1 MSTMSTIED
10 AATPLDLSSI
20 PYLELYYSIPMR
32 LVASLICAI
41 NLGVG
46 FIGNLLVILVVLT
59 AKARMLT
66 PTNCYLVSLSAADLI
81 VLVVGSVSLITEMN
95 SVRDHWI
102 LGGLVGCQMTV
113 YLTYVGVNTSAFS
126 ITAFSVER
134 YIAICHPISAQTACT
149 VKRAKRIIFGVWL
162 FGLVYN
168 SPWIYLAMIKQ
179 KSMFNGSLV
188 LPACGHRYNRSN
200 GAYMSLY
207 LGDLVLFYLI
217 PLVLLTIMY
226 SLIAR
231 ILFGTDRP
239 ARPQVVKMLLVVV
252 VLFALLWLPYRFLV
266 AYNSIAPA
274 GYRISSEWYV
284 IISRLL
290 VYSNSAVNPVIYNA

>member
-81 VLVVGSVSLITEMN
+81 VLVVDRRQHQRLLHHGFLSRAGTSPSVI
-95 SVRDHWI
+95 
-102 LGGLVGCQMTV
+102 Q
-113 YLTYVGVNTSAFS
+113 SAPRPL
-126 ITAFSVER
+126 A
-134 YIAICHPISAQTACT
+134 P

-179 KSMFNGSLV
+179 KSMFKWQPSATCL
-188 LPACGHRYNRSN
+188 YNRSN

-217 PLVLLTIMY
+217 PLGTTDHHVLVNSSDSVWHGVRQPISEAKADQT
-226 SLIAR
+226 
-231 ILFGTDRP
+231 
-239 ARPQVVKMLLVVV
+239 VVKMLLVVV

-290 VYSNSAVNPVIYNA
+290 VYSNSAVNPVIYNAMSVKFRREFRRLLIPL